1 MANLPFALSGAA
13 APTSQPTTGTG
24 TPTFDPSSIKT
35 EADLIAWLMSGPGFN
50 DGKGGLTGS
59 LASGPSGMSSNPYGI
74 MGNFYNVPV
83 YHSAPRQSVNQWSGT
98 VQPGQPWP
106 TGKPMPQSPMMPS
119 NNSGGGSAPPPPVT
133 VPPVQGT
140 GGGFTGVPGMN
151 GTPGGYG
158 VNLLT
163 PPPVGTGA
171 QWRNTMKYGA

>member
-35 EADLIAWLMSGPGFN
+35 EADLIAWLQSGPGYG
-50 DGKGGLTGS
+50 DGKGGLTGLVS
-59 LASGPSGMSSNPYGI
+59 SAPFGSGGMNPYWS
-74 MGNFYNVPV
+74 MANFYNVPLT
-83 YHSAPRQSVNQWSGT
+83 HSTPRGSGQIHTSGT
-98 VQPGQPWP
+98 YYPPGAGGPMQPGS
-106 TGKPMPQSPMMPS
+106 GS
-119 NNSGGGSAPPPPVT
+119 SGGGGGSVPPPPVT

-163 PPPVGTGA
+163 PPPVGTGE
-171 QWRNTMKYGA
+171 QWRNTMRYGG